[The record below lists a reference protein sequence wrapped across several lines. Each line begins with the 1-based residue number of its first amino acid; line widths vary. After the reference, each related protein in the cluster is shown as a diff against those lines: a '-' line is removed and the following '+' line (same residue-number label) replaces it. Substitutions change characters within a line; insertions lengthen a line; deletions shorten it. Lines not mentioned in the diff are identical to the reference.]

1 MTTCQECCVKR
12 GLNPINVHLKP
23 TSNRRDCIETKLKR
37 KNVMQGDMN
46 TELFIYKIFKESI
59 EPHLQG
65 TQRRPWTQ
73 IDQRQI
79 TRTRVQQPNPDVDQ
93 LKTYMFA
100 VCLT

>member
-1 MTTCQECCVKR
+1 
-12 GLNPINVHLKP
+12 
-23 TSNRRDCIETKLKR
+23 
-37 KNVMQGDMN
+37 MQGDMN

-65 TQRRPWTQ
+65 TPRRPWTQ

-79 TRTRVQQPNPDVDQ
+79 MRTRVQQPNPDVDVDQ
-93 LKTYMFA
+93 LKTYMFT